1 LASGHAVRIFYF
13 DFEENEKVRYWKT
26 NIIVIQCSIQKY
38 TGMGREYQVDIHV
51 YVNIIQD
58 NKIHEQLD

>member
-1 LASGHAVRIFYF
+1 MMLMLKMA
-13 DFEENEKVRYWKT
+13 
-26 NIIVIQCSIQKY
+26 IQKY
-38 TGMGREYQVDIHV
+38 TGMGREYKVDIHV

>member
-1 LASGHAVRIFYF
+1 
-13 DFEENEKVRYWKT
+13 
-26 NIIVIQCSIQKY
+26 
-38 TGMGREYQVDIHV
+38 MGREYQVDIHV

>member
-1 LASGHAVRIFYF
+1 MQHTEI
-13 DFEENEKVRYWKT
+13 
-26 NIIVIQCSIQKY
+26 Y
-38 TGMGREYQVDIHV
+38 TAGMGREYKVDIHV